1 MPSIKVTMVLFY
13 WRLFSGGRRIR
24 IALYTISAML
34 FAWFVGALASGLVVC
49 EPLPKF
55 WVHSI
60 PGHCLDTIT
69 YFRAI
74 AGTNLATD
82 VFLLVLPIPIV
93 WGLHRP
99 VSERL
104 ALIAVFTLGAL

>member
-1 MPSIKVTMVLFY
+1 MVLFY
-13 WRLFSGGRRIR
+13 WRLFSGGRKIR
-24 IALYTISAML
+24 IALYTISGML
-34 FAWFVGALASGLVVC
+34 FAWFVGALASGLLVC

-55 WVHSI
+55 WNNDI
-60 PGHCLDTIT
+60 PGRCLHTMT

-82 VFLLVLPIPIV
+82 VLLLVLPIPIV

-99 VSERL
+99 AGERL
-104 ALIAVFTLGAL
+104 GLIAVFTLGAL